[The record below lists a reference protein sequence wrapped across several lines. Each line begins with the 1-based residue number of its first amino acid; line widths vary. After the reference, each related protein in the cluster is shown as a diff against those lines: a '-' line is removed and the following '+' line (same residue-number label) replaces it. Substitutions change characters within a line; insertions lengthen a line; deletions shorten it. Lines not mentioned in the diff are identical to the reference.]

1 LGESENVVDEQKH
14 VLVLLVSE
22 VLSNGQTGKTD
33 TGTGTWGLVHLT
45 VHEGSLGAGA
55 VSLDDTR
62 VNHFVVQIVTFTGTL
77 TDTGEDGETT
87 VSLSD
92 VVNKLHDKHGLA
104 DTGTTEETNL
114 TSLSVRS
121 QKINN
126 LDTSHQD
133 LGTGTL
139 INEGGGISVDGSE
152 LVGSDGAT
160 LVNGLTN
167 HIDNS
172 AESFGADGHQNG
184 GTGVVDGLSTDKTFS
199 GVQSNSSDVVT
210 TQVLSD
216 LEHESVLH
224 TLDFKSVENW
234 RESTLELHVDD
245 GTNNLRNLSLSDL
258 CAEAT

>member
-1 LGESENVVDEQKH
+1 M
-14 VLVLLVSE
+14 
-22 VLSNGQTGKTD
+22 
-33 TGTGTWGLVHLT
+33 
-45 VHEGSLGAGA
+45 
-55 VSLDDTR
+55 
-62 VNHFVVQIVTFTGTL
+62 
-77 TDTGEDGETT
+77 
-87 VSLSD
+87 
-92 VVNKLHDKHGLA
+92 
-104 DTGTTEETNL
+104 
-114 TSLSVRS
+114 
-121 QKINN
+121 
-126 LDTSHQD
+126 
-133 LGTGTL
+133 
-139 INEGGGISVDGSE
+139 DGSE

-224 TLDFKSVENW
+224 TLDFKSVENR

-245 GTNNLRNLSLSDL
+245 GTNNLRNLSLCDP
-258 CAEAT
+258 CAEATYTRHWLTLWLSVVVVSSCLRDAKSFESMLE